1 MENLYSSCGK
11 NNKTPLPAVATVAG
25 LSRPFLGVRGGP
37 VLGPGRWQGINPW
50 PAPKQNLKSSLT
62 PVQPSRS
69 LSYLTLL
76 RGGLTAGRFLF
87 TRLGGLTLRTAAR
100 TRLRAPAKESP
111 LKSAAFKL
119 ARHAQDHSIAQGGQY
134 LRSALLN
141 LARFLYSILLT
152 GAIYLLTLAYET
164 GTASLAQLFWDLYI
178 LYFEIYYLILSNIP
192 GLGYFA
198 LCVAVLLLDRL
209 DRRDD

>member
-1 MENLYSSCGK
+1 M
-11 NNKTPLPAVATVAG
+11 
-25 LSRPFLGVRGGP
+25 
-37 VLGPGRWQGINPW
+37 
-50 PAPKQNLKSSLT
+50 
-62 PVQPSRS
+62 
-69 LSYLTLL
+69 
-76 RGGLTAGRFLF
+76 
-87 TRLGGLTLRTAAR
+87 GGLTLRTAAR

-164 GTASLAQLFWDLYI
+164 GTASLAWATSPSASPCSSWIGWTDGTTDQFLPFLNLRWPEALFFSALPF
-178 LYFEIYYLILSNIP
+178 LAP
-192 GLGYFA
+192 GLRMLPSA
-198 LCVAVLLLDRL
+198 PAQTPLLLLPTPQTTILGGEDTIERGKQTRSGGEERGGGCRGRL
-209 DRRDD
+209 GPWLVFPLVVWSLVLAPG